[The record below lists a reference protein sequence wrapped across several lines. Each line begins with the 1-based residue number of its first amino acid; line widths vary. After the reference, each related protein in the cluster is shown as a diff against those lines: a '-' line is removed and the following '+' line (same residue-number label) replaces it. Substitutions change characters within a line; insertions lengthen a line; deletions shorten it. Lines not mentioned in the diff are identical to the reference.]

1 MLGMTQRRAAWFARL
16 TWIAVLVA
24 LAVVIAGCG
33 GSSSSGGGGGS
44 SGGSGGELRIGTL
57 DQFQNPNYFNVFH
70 VIDYDV
76 LALEY
81 PLLVQY
87 DSTGKVVAGLATSW
101 SHTPDGKAWTFHL
114 RPGAKW
120 SDGQPMTS
128 ADVAFTYNTIIK
140 YKDGAASVWSQDVAG
155 MTKVTTPN
163 PTTAVIHYSAPVAA
177 ALSFINNAP
186 ILPEHV
192 WKQYASGKQGANLK
206 TFKNSFPSVAG
217 GPFVP
222 TSFNGTTFVSFKAN
236 PHWYGPK
243 PGVSTVG
250 LEYFTTPDSILQALK
265 SNQIDYANGLPQS
278 SLKLIQSYPNVTV
291 NSYPAVNFLGLYVN
305 AAPAA
310 PHPELRN
317 QLVRQAIDVSL
328 DRKAMVDT
336 AYPGSSPGESIVP
349 PAVTGWWD
357 SSVKPVYDPAM
368 GNKLLDQAGFK
379 KGADGIRVA
388 DGHPMSYTVDLDNVQ
403 LAGVGERVFQIVQRN
418 LKAIGINVTVK
429 PLDPTAWLAAVFGT
443 NNTYNQF
450 DMAMET
456 SAALLDPG
464 FDLIYNTCGNRGAY
478 NWSGYCNAQY
488 DALYAKQS
496 AELNVAKRKPIVF
509 QMQHFAQKTVPVSVL
524 LYTNTVDA
532 HQNDF
537 TGFGASPNG
546 SLNYFGVTQFTTIHK
561 K

>member
-1 MLGMTQRRAAWFARL
+1 VLKVKQCRAAWSAPL
-16 TWIAVLVA
+16 TWTAVLVA
-24 LAVVIAGCG
+24 LAFVIAGCG
-33 GSSSSGGGGGS
+33 GSSSSGGGGG
-44 SGGSGGELRIGTL
+44 GSGGEIRIGTT

-87 DSTGKVVAGLATSW
+87 NSAGKVVPGLATSW
-101 SHTPDGKAWTFHL
+101 SHSPSGSVLTFHL
-114 RPGAKW
+114 RPSVKW

-163 PTTAVIHYSAPVAA
+163 PTTAVIHYDAPVAA

-192 WKQYASGKQGANLK
+192 WKKYASGKQGANLK
-206 TFKNSFPSVAG
+206 TFKNTFPSVAG

-222 TSFNGTTFVSFKAN
+222 ESFNGSTFVSFKAN
-236 PHWYGPK
+236 PNWYGPK
-243 PGVSTVG
+243 PGVSAIG
-250 LEYFTTPDSILQALK
+250 MKYFTTPDGILQALK
-265 SNQIDYANGLPQS
+265 TNQIDYATGLPQS
-278 SLKLIQSYPNVTV
+278 SLKTLQSYPNVTV
-291 NSYPAVNFLGLYVN
+291 NSYPAINFLGLYIN
-305 AAPAA
+305 DAPAA

-317 QLVRQAIDVSL
+317 PLVRRAIDVSL
-328 DRKAMVDT
+328 DRQAMVNV
-336 AYPGSSPGESIVP
+336 AYPGSSTGESVVP
-349 PAVTGWWD
+349 PAVPGWWN
-357 SSVKPVYDPAM
+357 SAVKPVYDPARAT
-368 GNKLLDQAGFK
+368 KLLDQAGFK
-379 KGADGIRVA
+379 KGANGIRVA
-388 DGHPMSYTVDLDNVQ
+388 NGHPMSYTVDLDNVQ
-403 LAGVGERVFQIVQRN
+403 LAGVGDRVFQVIQRN
-418 LKAIGINVTVK
+418 LNAIGINVTVK

-443 NNTYNQF
+443 NNAYNQF
-450 DMAMET
+450 DMALET

-478 NWSGYCNAQY
+478 NWSGYCDKKY

-496 AELNVAKRKPIVF
+496 AALNDATRKQIVF
-509 QMQHFAQKTVPVSVL
+509 QMQKYAQQTVPLSVL
-524 LYTNTVDA
+524 LYTNTVDV
-532 HQNDF
+532 HQNHF
-537 TGFGASPNG
+537 TGFGAGPEG
-546 SLNYFGVTQFTTIHK
+546 SLNYFGVLQFTTIHK

>member
-1 MLGMTQRRAAWFARL
+1 MLGMKRRRAGRFARL
-16 TWIAVLVA
+16 ALVVVVAA
-24 LAVVIAGCG
+24 LAVVIGGCG

-44 SGGSGGELRIGTL
+44 SGGSGELRIGTL

-70 VIDYDV
+70 VVDYDV
-76 LALEY
+76 LDLEY

-87 DSTGKVVAGLATSW
+87 NSAGKVVPGLASSW
-101 SHTPDGKAWTFHL
+101 SHSPDGKEWTFHL
-114 RPGAKW
+114 RSGVKW

-140 YKDGAASVWSQDVAG
+140 YKNGAASVWSQDVAG

-192 WKQYASGKQGANLK
+192 WKKYASGKLGANLK
-206 TFKNSFPSVAG
+206 TFKNTFPSVSG
-217 GPFVP
+217 GPFIP

-236 PHWYGPK
+236 PNWYGPK
-243 PGVSTVG
+243 PAVSELG

-265 SNQIDYANGLPQS
+265 TNQIDYATGLPQS
-278 SLKLIQSYPNVTV
+278 SLKTIQSYPNVTV
-291 NSYPAVNFLGLYVN
+291 NSYPAINYLGLYIN

-310 PHPELRN
+310 PHPELSN
-317 QLVRQAIDVSL
+317 PLVRQAIDVSL

-336 AYPGSSPGESIVP
+336 EYPGSSPGESIVP
-349 PAVTGWWD
+349 PAVSGWWNPA
-357 SSVKPVYDPAM
+357 VKPVYDPTLA
-368 GNKLLDQAGFK
+368 NKLLDQAGFK
-379 KGADGIRVA
+379 EGANGIRVA

-403 LAGVGERVFQIVQRN
+403 LAGVGDRIFQIIQRN

-429 PLDPTAWLAAVFGT
+429 PLDPDAWLAAVFGKNT
-443 NNTYNQF
+443 TYNQF
-450 DMAMET
+450 DMALET
-456 SAALLDPG
+456 DAALLDPG

-478 NWSGYCNAQY
+478 NWSGFCNKQY

-496 AELNVAKRKPIVF
+496 AELNAAKRKQIVF
-509 QMQHFAQKTVPVSVL
+509 QMQKFGQKTVPVSVL